1 MQEILNKKQMLLT
14 NLKYKKIQYC
24 RVVKEYD
31 NAKKTASQKQLDYF
45 LTEDRSTLMSA
56 LFTAS
61 VVVPCFLVGTLSG
74 ISLFCTA
81 NNQSLLGGIVIA
93 SVGIGLTASIVIPKF
108 VDWSYSYAINQ
119 VKTEYKQHKTNEVE
133 LGLRS
138 YIISKEIEKIE
149 EDIYHCEQKQI
160 DERSKKII
168 KKEIEAEKE

>member
-1 MQEILNKKQMLLT
+1 MDRLSTKKEMLLT

-24 RVVKEYD
+24 RVVKEYN
-31 NAKKTASQKQLDYF
+31 NAKKTASQKELDY
-45 LTEDRSTLMSA
+45 LLAEDRSTFMSA

-108 VDWSYSYAINQ
+108 VDWSYSYTINQ
-119 VKTEYKQHKTNEVE
+119 VKTEYKQHKATEVE

-138 YIISKEIEKIE
+138 YIISKEIEKLE
-149 EDIYHCEQKQI
+149 ECIYHCEQKQI
-160 DERSKKII
+160 DECSKKF
-168 KKEIEAEKE
+168 IEKDFGAEK